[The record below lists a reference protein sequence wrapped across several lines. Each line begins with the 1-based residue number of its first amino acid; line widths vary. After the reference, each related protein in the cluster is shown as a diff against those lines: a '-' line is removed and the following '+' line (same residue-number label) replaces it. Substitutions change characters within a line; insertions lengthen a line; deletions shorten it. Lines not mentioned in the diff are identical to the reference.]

1 MTEETLIEEETFV
14 ITLRD
19 RDPLLVDKKRLVESS
34 SVFRYI
40 IEECSQTE
48 HEMDDFT
55 PEIVESFL
63 TLLEDRKLEKLEE
76 RDFRELH
83 KISVVFDV
91 SWLID
96 CCRKWLLEKIMNV
109 GEEIEFYT
117 VSFLFE
123 ECYYIYDKWNV
134 ADLMDAL
141 ILELRFTRLHDFFT
155 RFVNIL
161 VIHTI

>member
-14 ITLRD
+14 ITLKD

-63 TLLEDRKLEKLEE
+63 NLLEDRELEKLEE

-123 ECYYIYDKWNV
+123 ECYYIHDKWNV
-134 ADLMDAL
+134 
-141 ILELRFTRLHDFFT
+141 
-155 RFVNIL
+155 
-161 VIHTI
+161 